1 MIFYVDGC
9 SHSFGEEEKGIIPYS
24 NYFKPYAKVINNSQ
38 QGKANDSIFSDTIFN
53 ISSYKDKKNIY
64 CVIQF
69 SSANRRTHMLP
80 NGEKIWV
87 NPYDNIKYHLKLEPM
102 ASMDTLCYIFALQ
115 KIFDNLNI
123 NYCMLSYFPIEN
135 TQENKIFVK
144 NNIDLTKFITYDDSN
159 HPLFDGFID
168 LMKNNNLTKDEEGH
182 PSQKGHM
189 FLYEKIKYY
198 FGLGKLI

>member
-24 NYFKPYAKVINNSQ
+24 NYFKPYAEVINNSQ
-38 QGKANDSIFSDTIFN
+38 QGKANDSIFSDTIFT
-53 ISSYKDKKNIY
+53 ISSYKDKRNIY

-69 SSANRRTHMLP
+69 SSTNRRTHMLP
-80 NGEKIWV
+80 NGETISV
-87 NPYDNIKYHLKLEPM
+87 NPHDNIKYHLKLEPM

-135 TQENKIFVK
+135 TQENEIFVK
-144 NNIDLTKFITYDDSN
+144 NNIDLTKFISYDDSK
-159 HPLFDGFID
+159 HPLFDGFINS
-168 LMKNNNLTKDEEGH
+168 MKNDNLTKDEEGH

-198 FGLGKLI
+198 FGLEKLI